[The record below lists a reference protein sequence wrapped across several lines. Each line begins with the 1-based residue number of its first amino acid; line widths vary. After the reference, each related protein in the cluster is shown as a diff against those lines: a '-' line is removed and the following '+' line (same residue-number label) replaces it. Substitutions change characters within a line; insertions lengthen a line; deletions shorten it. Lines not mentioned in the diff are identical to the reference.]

1 MSCSELEKLFSTG
14 ASAEDARRH
23 RDSCATCRST
33 GADVDAAEEIAKT
46 LTAPEMPASLRTA
59 LIEIPRRTVSCE
71 GAERLLPLAVENE
84 LLPDDERRLSCHLSR
99 CGGCSEAAA
108 TLLAARDLAEPI
120 APPWLAGRLAVARP
134 AKRRRSLGWLL
145 GPKSAIAFAYGAAV
159 VVMLLG
165 FNPADLARRVSAG
178 ELGQNTRA
186 AVLVAESSVTDRL
199 GALQERVARTLAV
212 WKGRAGGYGR
222 AAVSNAVSLIWK
234 TSGTKQRAVERPR
247 NRDGRGALRER
258 ETTTT
263 SWRA

>member
-1 MSCSELEKLFSTG
+1 MSCTELEKLFAAG
-14 ASAEDARRH
+14 ASADEARLH

-33 GADVDAAEEIAKT
+33 AADVEAAEQIASA
-46 LTAPEMPASLRTA
+46 LRPPEMSPSLRAA

-84 LLPDDERRLSCHLSR
+84 LLEDDERRLASHLSR
-99 CGGCSEAAA
+99 CEGCSEAAA

-134 AKRRRSLGWLL
+134 ATRRRSLGWLF
-145 GPKSAIAFAYGAAV
+145 GPRSAIVFAYGAAV

-165 FNPADLARRVSAG
+165 FNPADLARRVGAG
-178 ELGQNTRA
+178 EIGQNTRA

-234 TSGTKQRAVERPR
+234 SSGTKQRAVERPR

-258 ETTTT
+258 ETTTP

>member
-1 MSCSELEKLFSTG
+1 MSCTELERFFVAG
-14 ASAEDARRH
+14 ATPEDSRRH
-23 RDSCATCRST
+23 RDGCATCRLT
-33 GADVDAAEEIAKT
+33 GADVDAAEGIAAA
-46 LTAPEMPASLRTA
+46 LTAPAMPTSLRTA
-59 LIEIPRRTVSCE
+59 LIAIPRRTVSCE
-71 GAERLLPLAVENE
+71 GAERLLPVAVENE
-84 LLPDDERRLSCHLSR
+84 LLADDERRLSSHLSR

-108 TLLAARDLAEPI
+108 TLLAARDLTEPI
-120 APPWLAGRLAVARP
+120 APPWLVGRLAAARP

-145 GPKSAIAFAYGAAV
+145 GPKSVIALAYGSAV
-159 VVMLLG
+159 LVMLLG
-165 FNPADLARRVSAG
+165 FNPADLARRVGAG

-199 GALQERVARTLAV
+199 GALQERAARTLAV

-222 AAVSNAVSLIWK
+222 AAVSNAVSIIWK

-247 NRDGRGALRER
+247 NRDGRGAFKER

>member
-1 MSCSELEKLFSTG
+1 MSCTELEKLFLAG
-14 ASAEDARRH
+14 ASPESTRRH
-23 RDSCATCRST
+23 RETCATCRVT
-33 GADVDAAEEIAKT
+33 GADVDAAEEIAAGLKP
-46 LTAPEMPASLRTA
+46 PEMPSSLRASLV
-59 LIEIPRRTVSCE
+59 EIPRRTVSCE

-84 LLPDDERRLSCHLSR
+84 LLADDERRLSSHLSR

-108 TLLAARDLAEPI
+108 TLLGARDLASPI
-120 APPWLAGRLAVARP
+120 APLWLAGRLAAARP
-134 AKRRRSLGWLL
+134 VKRRRSLAWLL
-145 GPKSAIAFAYGAAV
+145 GPKSVIGFAYGAAV
-159 VVMLLG
+159 LVMVLG
-165 FNPADLARRVSAG
+165 FNPADLARRVGVG

-222 AAVSNAVSLIWK
+222 AVVSNAVSIILRN
-234 TSGTKQRAVERPR
+234 SGAKQRTVERPR
-247 NRDGRGALRER
+247 NRDGRGAFKER